1 MITKKDCQNDIK
13 RAIEM
18 NKMMGDLTSGDRAD
32 YEYDRQKDDKAHRY
46 FNALEMLKE
55 MRKDTPLREFAELI
69 KELLSVDELLTLIIH
84 LKSKRTKQ
92 I

>member
-1 MITKKDCQNDIK
+1 
-13 RAIEM
+13 M
-18 NKMMGDLTSGDRAD
+18 NKMMGDLMSGDRAD